1 MIRRIKSDLRTLEWT
16 VMAEVVAIGGFICMV
31 ALLGVIWSGNLP

>member
-1 MIRRIKSDLRTLEWT
+1 MEKFRADLRTLEWT
-16 VMAEVVAIGGFICMV
+16 DALELLSIGGFICMV